1 MAKHLIYNYTFT
13 PGTSLNGTIVV
24 EGNYPVRTWQLVT
37 NTGTAG
43 DYNHTFVRDDLA
55 GSTGA
60 IDIIS
65 GGSGGN
71 LIVAESG
78 TSYDPV
84 SGIMTVTTTTS
95 HGLVNGDTIQFRQDS
110 LIFTCEK
117 DGNNAEKSYPRTTDP
132 TFGQNIVITKV
143 DADTFTC
150 FVSDASTD
158 NEIIYNFSDK
168 TLSGSTYYNSVLDTT
183 TMTLLADTSDMD
195 YRDELQIFV
204 DKQHSE
210 IEFSE
215 TFIDPVSKLRVS
227 NPQNLIDTDFEYGL
241 QPTKWET
248 IELVNQVPSFYSN
261 SSDYSIADVTSVQ
274 TFQDSTNVTVNTVAD
289 HGLVVGAPIDVQG
302 LASRTAEGKY
312 LITAV
317 PSDTSFVY
325 RATKKQEQT
334 GRIDGSYTVITP
346 GQFYNGSEI
355 QYNEEI
361 GIETDGAEPSTLK
374 LYTNYIHGFIA
385 GSSLYFTNTIG
396 SLKYTIEET
405 ATDLAPDGRPYVD
418 FSNTATVSFNP
429 DVSQTETRVKRS
441 TYTRKFKSS
450 DVDTANNSIGWPNHR
465 LRQGDAVLYSPPSG
479 DAAVGGLQRF
489 QIYYV
494 KDSSNPNAVTL
505 CETTNGQFNNNAE
518 INITSAGTSSYGYHA
533 LMLCYEMGRIYSY
546 SGYRSQI
553 YSRRYYFG
561 SGSGWDLQNYSFGYN
576 NGRWVG
582 LGQQRPGYIM
592 IMDKKTSTELN
603 YNSFKD
609 PIYSTRSNA
618 NFTFNKSGTVPD
630 GYEFT
635 EDWQRW
641 DQYSTTGDGTE
652 NQVYADYGRAQVYQ
666 AHDYRSSYSNQ
677 YGGNYSSGG
686 RWFWMYLT
694 DDGEADSF
702 FYANHGLAD
711 QSSMTI
717 TVGAGSSIKYRTDT
731 GTTYNTTPTF
741 GYIGSGT
748 THSITV
754 IGDDRF
760 QINTALRLTSAS
772 GTYSFAGQGPNPL
785 KNSFYIND
793 SRITNRQMGTI
804 GVGVGGSIPTSLSGP
819 VIPTVE
825 TIDVVH
831 ESVKA
836 KMEEVRTATGGD
848 AIRMLYD
855 SSNNNGYA
863 PFQSWNSNTDGG
875 IQYISHYRYNMYVWL
890 QNTSGS
896 TNSYY
901 SGALSSKNNFGT
913 GTRQDLFN
921 TTALA
926 GLGFDMIETPYTN
939 NTYTNYWYSI
949 KQIPDLS
956 SIGLTV
962 NGLPVNR
969 ARWDFNSIWSYCQG
983 TYGQINTNQNANYT
997 NYDTSIGNGWR
1008 YNWVGKY
1015 TYGGNYNDYIQ
1026 MTIVIDNSGWPGYYE
1041 QINGNHYYS
1050 PWYSLTARDYTY
1062 GGQRYVVDMVW
1073 PLNRN
1078 TTNSKYGPS
1087 GSTLTHAQIANTV
1100 ATGIAASMTSTE
1112 LVAGVVQFEQLNSVR
1127 FALRD
1132 PNDTQYDITN
1142 PGMTPLVFT
1151 TLESTGGVDGF
1162 YGIDVVGAG
1171 GTQMQSFSSGL
1182 IPKRTI
1188 GFSSEAIGELSGVM
1202 YINIPNHKMQNNQ
1215 TFVYTND
1222 GTGVIPALTPGS
1234 TYHAL
1239 VQGPDHIQV
1248 SAGPDGSPIGI
1259 GTTGAGN
1266 FTLTVPSV
1274 AGISSAVGTVAI
1286 STVSPTIVGTNTL
1299 FRRFFK
1305 AGDSFKVND
1314 TTITPPT
1321 YTEFTVD
1328 AVIDDTNITVTT
1340 QPASGILTTQYYV
1353 TTKINTRPDGA
1364 FLHRPFDG
1372 GVEIDAGTSPN
1383 SSIVRQTRKY
1393 FRYQSG
1399 KGIQCSLAINFNP
1412 SRVATALVSSG
1423 NTSLPS
1429 EVYRFNLNSNE
1440 GNSWNISGSARDGQ
1454 IFGENPPINIVKGD
1468 YLTFTVN
1475 APGQPLWIK
1484 TAPTT
1489 GVGNSVAAVGNGT
1502 DSGTITLQTDGLG
1515 IGTYYYQSE
1524 NSAPMGGLINIE
1536 AVGTATTIA
1545 KLTTKYPHGI
1555 TRVNKVT
1562 IKGSE
1567 DQAYNGTFQVRSS
1580 TDFTF
1585 RYYITDATTT
1595 SVPNGIIE
1603 YNVDSWQNSKVRC
1616 GLFDYQNGMFFE
1628 FDGETLWAVRRSSV
1642 QQLPG
1647 VGAVTKGS
1655 NIMTGRDTNFSGQL
1669 VVGDK
1674 IVIRGQSHRITHIP
1688 SKTTLHMQPSYQGV
1702 DASDI
1707 IITKTVDIRVQQVD
1721 WNIDRADGTGPSG
1734 FLLDLTKIQMC
1745 YLDYSWYGAGKIRFG
1760 FKDTYGHVKY
1770 MHEFRHN
1777 NRLEE
1782 AYMRTG
1788 NIAGRYEIENEGIP
1802 TYVPSLFHWGT
1813 SIIMDGKFD
1822 DDKAY
1827 LFTAPSKTLV
1837 FTNGDSNAVTTN
1849 GDSSLTYRGGYYRD
1863 YYVRIPF
1870 NQSDQGKFSSG
1881 AALYTADNALQ
1892 GTNASP
1898 YAHIVDYTDFNGGN
1912 FNVYIYVG
1920 SYYRWQQPGTY
1931 PYVANGT
1938 AVNVGAPAS
1947 GADDD
1952 ELVNK
1957 IPLVSIRL
1965 APSVDNNLT
1974 GALGAREIVN
1984 RMQLQMKSL
1993 GITLTHDCTVDLIL
2007 NGASSNRSFS
2017 DVASPSLS
2025 ELVQHSA
2032 GDKIVGGSV
2041 IYSLRASGGAE
2052 GSGGRRLPATSDF
2065 DLSQITDL
2073 GNSILGGDGTYPNGP
2088 DLLTIAILP
2097 VDTASIN
2104 ADSPLEVSSRISWT
2118 ESQA

>member
-71 LIVAESG
+71 LIVATSG

-95 HGLVNGDTIQFRQDS
+95 HGLVNGDTIKFRQDS

-132 TFGQNIVITKV
+132 TFDQNIVITKV

-204 DKQHSE
+204 DDQHE
-210 IEFSE
+210 KIEFSE

-261 SSDYSIADVTSVQ
+261 SSDFSIADITSVQ
-274 TFQDSTNVTVNTVAD
+274 TYQDSMNITVTTGGE

-302 LASRTAEGKY
+302 LAARTAEGKF

-317 PSDTSFVY
+317 PNTTSFVY
-325 RATKKQEQT
+325 RAKKAQERS
-334 GRIDGSYTVITP
+334 GRIDGSYTVIVP

-355 QYNEEI
+355 KYNEEI
-361 GIETDGAEPSTLK
+361 GIETDGNDPSTLK
-374 LYTNYIHGFIA
+374 VFTNYVHGFIA

-396 SLKYTIEET
+396 SLKYTLEET
-405 ATDLAPDGRPYVD
+405 ATAIAPDGRPYVD
-418 FSNTATVSFNP
+418 FSNTATVNFSP
-429 DVSQTETRVKRS
+429 TTSLTETRVKRS
-441 TYTRKFKSS
+441 TYTRKFTTS
-450 DVDTANNSIGWPNHR
+450 DVDTANNSINWPNHR
-465 LRQGDAVLYSPPSG
+465 LRQGDAVLYTPPSG
-479 DAAVGGLQRF
+479 DSAVGGLQRF
-489 QIYYV
+489 QIYYI
-494 KDSSNPNAVTL
+494 KDANNPNEVTL
-505 CETTNGQFNNNAE
+505 CETTNGQFNNNPE
-518 INITSAGTSSYGYHA
+518 INITSAGTSSYGKHA
-533 LMLCYEMGRIYSY
+533 LMLCYEMGRVYSY
-546 SGYRSQI
+546 SGYQTRI

-561 SGSGWDLQNYSFGYN
+561 SGSGWDLTNYSIGYN
-576 NGRWVG
+576 GQRWVG
-582 LGQQRPGYIM
+582 IGQVQPQNIM
-592 IMDKKTSTELN
+592 IMDKKTSEELS

-618 NFTFNKSGTVPD
+618 NFTFNKGGTSPD

-652 NQVYADYGRAQVYQ
+652 NQVYPSYGQVYVYQ
-666 AHDYRSSYSNQ
+666 AHDYRGSYSNQ
-677 YGGNYSSGG
+677 YGGNYSNGG

-694 DDGEADSF
+694 EDTEADSF
-702 FYANHGLAD
+702 FYANHGLED

-717 TVGAGSSIKYRTDT
+717 TVGSGASVRYRTDT
-731 GTTYNTTPTF
+731 GTTYNTVPTY

-748 THSITV
+748 THSVTV
-754 IGDDRF
+754 VGDDRF
-760 QINTALRLTSAS
+760 KINTALRLVSAS
-772 GTYSFAGQGPNPL
+772 GSYTFAGEGNNPL
-785 KNSFYIND
+785 KNTFYLAD
-793 SRITNRQMGTI
+793 TRITNNQMGTI

-819 VIPTVE
+819 VNPTVE

-836 KMEEVRTATGGD
+836 KMDVVRTAMGGQ

-855 SSNNNGYA
+855 GSNNNGYA
-863 PFQSWNSNTDGG
+863 PFQSWNSNIDGG
-875 IQYISHYRYNMYVWL
+875 IQYLSHNRYNMQVYL

-896 TNSYY
+896 TNSYS
-901 SGALSSKNNFGT
+901 SGSLSSKSKWAT
-913 GTRQDLFN
+913 GTRQDLFS
-921 TTALA
+921 TSSLA
-926 GLGFDMIETPYTN
+926 GLGFDIIETEYSW

-949 KQIPDLS
+949 RQIPDLS
-956 SIGLTV
+956 TLTV

-969 ARWDFNSIWSYCQG
+969 ARMDFTSMWSYNG
-983 TYGQINTNQNANYT
+983 GNYGQPNSNQNANYT
-997 NYDTSIGNGWR
+997 NYDTSIGDGWR
-1008 YNWVGKY
+1008 YNYVASWCY
-1015 TYGGNYNDYIQ
+1015 SGNYNDYLSLSL
-1026 MTIVIDNSGWPGYYE
+1026 VIDNSNWPSYYNN
-1041 QINGNHYYS
+1041 IGGSHYFT
-1050 PWYSLTARDYTY
+1050 PWYALTPRDYTY
-1062 GGQRYVVDMVW
+1062 GGQRYVIDMVW
-1073 PLNRN
+1073 PLRN
-1078 TTNSKYGPS
+1078 NTNSGDYGQS
-1087 GSTLTHAQIANTV
+1087 GSVLTHAQIANTV

-1112 LVAGVVQFEQLNSVR
+1112 LTGGVVKFEQINAVR

-1132 PNDTQYDITN
+1132 PNDVQYDITN

-1151 TLESTGGVDGF
+1151 TLETTGGVDG
-1162 YGIDVVGAG
+1162 YYSIDAVGAG
-1171 GTQMQSFSSGL
+1171 GTQMQSFSEGL

-1188 GFSSEAIGELSGVM
+1188 GFSSEAVVELSAVP

-1215 TFVYTND
+1215 RFVYTSD
-1222 GTGVIPALTPGS
+1222 GPGVISGLTS
-1234 TYHAL
+1234 SNTYYAL
-1239 VQGPDHIQV
+1239 VGGPDHIQV
-1248 SAGPDGSPIGI
+1248 AAGPDGAPIGI
-1259 GTTGAGN
+1259 GTTGSGN
-1266 FTLTVPSV
+1266 FTLTVPSI
-1274 AGISSAVGTVAI
+1274 AGISSAVGTVGL
-1286 STVSPTIVGTNTL
+1286 STLTKTITGSNTL

-1305 AGDSFKVND
+1305 AGDSFKIND
-1314 TTITPPT
+1314 STLSPPT

-1328 AVIDDTNITVTT
+1328 SVIDDTTLSVTT
-1340 QPASGILTTQYYV
+1340 QPTSGILTTQYYV

-1412 SRVATALVSSG
+1412 SRVAQSLVSSA
-1423 NTSLPS
+1423 NTSLPAETYS
-1429 EVYRFNLNSNE
+1429 FTLNSNE
-1440 GNSWNISGSARDGQ
+1440 GNSWNIAGYGRDGN
-1454 IFGENPPINIVKGD
+1454 IFGENVPVQAIVGD
-1468 YLTFTVN
+1468 FLKFNVN
-1475 APGQPLWIK
+1475 APGERLWIK

-1502 DSGTITLQTDGLG
+1502 DSGTITWQTNGLG
-1515 IGTYYYQSE
+1515 IGTYYYIGE
-1524 NSAPMGGLINIE
+1524 TTGAMMGIINLE
-1536 AVGTATTIA
+1536 GVGTATTIA
-1545 KLTTKYPHGI
+1545 KVTTRYPHGI
-1555 TRVNKVT
+1555 TRVNQVT

-1567 DQAYNGTFQVRSS
+1567 DPAYNGTFQVRSS
-1580 TDFTF
+1580 KDFEF
-1585 RYYITDATTT
+1585 RFYLTDATTS

-1603 YNVDSWQNSKVRC
+1603 YNIDSWQNSKVRC
-1616 GLFDYQNGMFFE
+1616 GLYDYQNGMFFE

-1647 VGAVTKGS
+1647 TAAVTKGS
-1655 NIMTGRDTNFSGQL
+1655 NVLTGTNTNFSGQL

-1674 IVIRGQSHRITHIP
+1674 IVIRGQSHRITHIV
-1688 SKTTLHMQPSYQGV
+1688 SKTTLHMQPTYQGV

-1707 IITKTVDIRVQQVD
+1707 IITKTVDVRIPQTE

-1827 LFTAPSKTLV
+1827 LFTAPSKSLV
-1837 FTNGDSNAVTTN
+1837 FTNGDSAAATTVDN
-1849 GDSSLTYRGGYYRD
+1849 STLINQYVSRYARD
-1863 YYVRIPF
+1863 YYVRVPF
-1870 NQSDQGKFSSG
+1870 NQSDQGKFSTG
-1881 AALYTADNALQ
+1881 APLYTADNALR
-1892 GTNASP
+1892 GTDASP
-1898 YAHIVDYTDFNGGN
+1898 AHIVDFTDFSGGN
-1912 FNVYIYVG
+1912 FNVYIYIG
-1920 SYYRWQQPGTY
+1920 RYNWWQPPGTY
-1931 PYVANGT
+1931 PSVSNGT
-1938 AVNVGAPAS
+1938 TVSVGAPAS
-1947 GADDD
+1947 GGGETA
-1952 ELVNK
+1952 LTSR

-2007 NGASSNRSFS
+2007 NGASSNRTFS

-2025 ELVQHSA
+2025 ELVQHSS
-2032 GDKIVGGSV
+2032 GDQVVGGST
-2041 IYSLRASGGAE
+2041 IYSLRASGG
-2052 GSGGRRLPATSDF
+2052 SGIGTVTRRLPATSDF

-2088 DLLTIAILP
+2088 DLLSIAVTP
-2097 VDTASIN
+2097 VDTSSIN
-2104 ADSPLEVSSRISWT
+2104 ADSPLEVSARISWT